1 VADTEQRRG
10 YGDLAQAVLEVVRQ
24 ADTPVTPAEARR
36 ALGGDLAYTTVMTV
50 MARLYDRGL
59 LARRRAGRAFAYTAV
74 GDPAQVTAR
83 RMHRMLDV
91 EQDRHAV
98 LARFVDGLNPDDE
111 QLVRALLEQMSAD
124 QIGDETSLRRP
135 AGQENQTGGEKP

>member
-10 YGDLAQAVLEVVRQ
+10 YGDLAQAILDLVSSSAV
-24 ADTPVTPAEARR
+24 PVTPAQVRD

-59 LARRRAGRAFAYTAV
+59 LSRQRAGRAFAYTAV

-83 RMHRMLDV
+83 RMHRLLDV
-91 EQDRHAV
+91 DSDRAGV
-98 LARFVDGLNPDDE
+98 LARFVDGLTGEDE
-111 QLVRALLEQMSAD
+111 RVVRALLD
-124 QIGDETSLRRP
+124 QIASDQDGP
-135 AGQENQTGGEKP
+135 AGRQPR